1 MNVKKEAPGQ
11 SAPAFFDEK
20 TENFLL
26 FKDVIQKYKPISTF
40 GKKAF
45 LRLKSLSLEELKK
58 HFGFLYKMKKCEND
72 RLRIEHILEDF
83 HEVAESLK
91 MIELGKATQVD
102 LFELKRFIHHHE
114 LLKSLI
120 QKHIPDYLYSLDD
133 LWRILDPQNSGSY
146 AFAPQSQEIYIL
158 TKKCESIQVE
168 ISKLYHER
176 AKKIQNQFGI
186 LPKDKRF
193 VINRKDAQILLDS
206 DLVMVEREGIKSYT
220 LIIRPTDKILALED
234 ELLNLE
240 SQLKDAQNQEIK
252 RLTSE
257 LSKHTDRIRNE
268 IAKIADLDI
277 AFAQLRSL
285 KDKLAFP
292 EFNSRIELKEAFHP
306 MILESVKSNG
316 FEYTPLTGIFQEGLT
331 MIFGPNMGGKTTT
344 LRTAGLVCA
353 MAMHGFLV
361 PACRAVVPKID
372 WIRYIGITPGT
383 DGLSGFAAQITAMAE
398 TFNMKGRGLILVDEF
413 GVGTNP
419 YEGEA
424 LATALADTLA
434 ESPNFSIMV
443 THYRK
448 AIESVKCKKYTM
460 GRLNFGGKI
469 SAENVRSKIDHHLVN
484 GATTTMGDAIELSKI
499 LGLPDK
505 VIKKARNIFDNK

>member
-1 MNVKKEAPGQ
+1 MNSKKEAPGQ

-26 FKDVIQKYKPISTF
+26 FRDVIQKYKPISVF
-40 GKKAF
+40 GRKAF
-45 LRLKSLSLEELKK
+45 LRLKPLGSEELKE
-58 HFGFLYKMKKCEND
+58 HFNFLSKIKRCEND

-83 HEVAESLK
+83 HEVVESLK
-91 MIELGKATQVD
+91 MIEIGRATQVD
-102 LFELKRFIHHHE
+102 LFELKRFVHHHA

-120 QKHIPDYLYSLDD
+120 QKHIPDYLHSLDD

-146 AFAPQSQEIYIL
+146 AFAPQNQEISIL
-158 TKKCESIQVE
+158 TKKCESIQFE

-176 AKKIQNQFGI
+176 AEEIKFRFGI

-193 VINRKDAQILLDS
+193 IINRRDAKILLNS

-220 LIIRPTDKILALED
+220 FIIRPTDKILALED

-240 SQLKDAQNQEIK
+240 NQLKDAQNQEVK
-252 RLTSE
+252 RLIKE
-257 LSKHTDRIRNE
+257 VAKHTDRIRNE
-268 IAKIADLDI
+268 IIKIADLDI

-285 KDKLAFP
+285 RDKLVFP
-292 EFNSRIELKEAFHP
+292 EFDSRIDLKDAFHP
-306 MILESVKSNG
+306 LILESVKLDG
-316 FEYTPLTGIFQEGLT
+316 FEYTPLTGSFQKGLT

-344 LRTAGLVCA
+344 LRTVGLVCA
-353 MAMHGFLV
+353 MAMYGFLV
-361 PACRAVVPKID
+361 PTCQATVPQID
-372 WIRYIGITPGT
+372 WIRYIGITPGV
-383 DGLSGFAAQITAMAE
+383 DGLSGFATQITAMAE

-434 ESPNFSIMV
+434 KSSNFSIMV

-460 GRLNFGGKI
+460 GRLNFDGKI
-469 SAENVRSKIDHHLVN
+469 SAENVRAKIDHHLVN
-484 GATTTMGDAIELSKI
+484 GAVTKLGDAIKLSEI
-499 LGLPDK
+499 LGLPNE
-505 VIKKARNIFDNK
+505 VIKKARKILDNK